1 MEKLIKM
8 IEDPKIRMIIHECI
22 VTKPITLADPYFPIM
37 LNLMQTLKDTFNEVK
52 KQADKKE

>member
-8 IEDPKIRMIIHECI
+8 IEDPKIRMIIYECI
-22 VTKPITLADPYFPIM
+22 VTKPITMADSSFPIM
-37 LNLMQTLKDTFNEVK
+37 VNLMQTLKDTFNEVK

>member
-22 VTKPITLADPYFPIM
+22 VTKPITLADPSFPIM

-52 KQADKKE
+52 K